1 MTVQNENI
9 ICSDCENFAV
19 KDRRIEGKATSGS
32 YGFCTHYGTQ
42 TSADTFYA
50 VCPSA
55 KRIKLEVPKPK
66 LVKKL
71 AQKRTTKSSRK

>member
-19 KDRRIEGKATSGS
+19 KDRRIEGKTTPEQ
-32 YGFCTHYGTQ
+32 YGFCSHYGTQ
-42 TSADTFYA
+42 TSANQFYA
-50 VCPSA
+50 VCPVA
-55 KRIKLEVPKPK
+55 KRIKVEVTKPT

-71 AQKRTTKSSRK
+71 ARKRTTKSSRK